1 MSTSVAPST
10 EMPPPL
16 TGQQVHCVRHVVL
29 SRRLASG
36 WTGVDA
42 AVQDIQRVVERTVLY
57 GENQSAMLVGSSG
70 SGKRAVVAKA
80 LAQLPT
86 RTFHTVYLSGSV
98 LGNDMEA
105 FREIVQQLVPQQGS
119 IVGHAAISFF
129 NMYDLLKQL
138 LLQKALQEHA
148 VIFILDAFDAFVTGA
163 KQLLVYNLLDW
174 MQSKDVRVALV
185 GISCNFNVLA
195 QFEKRVKS
203 RFSNI
208 QVVVPRPPLKHILQ
222 ATTTMMENV
231 VNWPAHI
238 PAPPD
243 AFHEHWDTS
252 LHRLLF
258 DQTHWWWQ
266 YLYDLGKPTDVFV
279 QLLHVAMTHLTPS
292 APCLTTREMTLVLGM
307 IGLERRHVAPYS
319 FEMVFHECQA
329 FYRQHALQ
337 YPKRRELLDALSNLL
352 ATHVVHPATT
362 KQQHQPEYCLVR
374 LVLRPTDV
382 LDAIRRKLVPVT
394 TVVDQWATN
403 TLQ

>member
-1 MSTSVAPST
+1 
-10 EMPPPL
+10 MPPPL

-222 ATTTMMENV
+222 
-231 VNWPAHI
+231 
-238 PAPPD
+238 
-243 AFHEHWDTS
+243 
-252 LHRLLF
+252 
-258 DQTHWWWQ
+258 
-266 YLYDLGKPTDVFV
+266 
-279 QLLHVAMTHLTPS
+279 
-292 APCLTTREMTLVLGM
+292 
-307 IGLERRHVAPYS
+307 
-319 FEMVFHECQA
+319 
-329 FYRQHALQ
+329 
-337 YPKRRELLDALSNLL
+337 
-352 ATHVVHPATT
+352 
-362 KQQHQPEYCLVR
+362 
-374 LVLRPTDV
+374 
-382 LDAIRRKLVPVT
+382 
-394 TVVDQWATN
+394 
-403 TLQ
+403 

>member
-1 MSTSVAPST
+1 
-10 EMPPPL
+10 
-16 TGQQVHCVRHVVL
+16 
-29 SRRLASG
+29 
-36 WTGVDA
+36 
-42 AVQDIQRVVERTVLY
+42 
-57 GENQSAMLVGSSG
+57 
-70 SGKRAVVAKA
+70 
-80 LAQLPT
+80 
-86 RTFHTVYLSGSV
+86 
-98 LGNDMEA
+98 
-105 FREIVQQLVPQQGS
+105 
-119 IVGHAAISFF
+119 
-129 NMYDLLKQL
+129 MYDLLKQL

-174 MQSKDVRVALV
+174 MQLLWLSFQFIIPRRHHHPPNSTLEIPLTNHEDHTTSSK
-185 GISCNFNVLA
+185 
-195 QFEKRVKS
+195 
-203 RFSNI
+203 
-208 QVVVPRPPLKHILQ
+208 

-231 VNWPAHI
+231 VNWPAHV

-258 DQTHWWWQ
+258 DQTNWWWQ

-292 APCLTTREMTLVLGM
+292 APCLDASHVDLAWNMLYPNHILHTLRGLTTREMTLVLGM

-319 FEMVFHECQA
+319 FEMIFHECQA

-374 LVLRPTDV
+374 LVLRPTDI